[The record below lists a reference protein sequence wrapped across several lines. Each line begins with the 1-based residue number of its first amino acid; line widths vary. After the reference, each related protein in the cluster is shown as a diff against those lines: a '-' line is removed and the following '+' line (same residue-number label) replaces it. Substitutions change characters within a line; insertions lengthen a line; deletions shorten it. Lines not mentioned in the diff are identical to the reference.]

1 MPLLKRRLPFDDP
14 DWLFELKLDGFRSLA
29 VIEHGRAQ
37 LLGSDCDQDLSRLP
51 PAQER
56 WLMNAALASF
66 TTSFFRM
73 GSIPVHANTFTLNDD
88 DNELAKTALAT

>member
-1 MPLLKRRLPFDDP
+1 MPLRVRKSAFNHSDFI
-14 DWLFELKLDGFRSLA
+14 FEVKWDGFRALA

-73 GSIPVHANTFTLNDD
+73 GSIPVHANTFMLNDD